1 MIMKI
6 YNRKKE
12 KRETM
17 DKLKKII
24 SWPIILTIQVVA
36 TIVLL
41 FFIFRLNVVPTV
53 YFVLLTLVLILLC
66 FIDFALMKPKRKHH
80 DGHHHHHHKTKPRE
94 IVGKVISLVLSIV
107 MIIGA
112 VLVSKGHSTLDDIT
126 NANTKSTHYAI
137 IVLKDSKINSLSD
150 IKNESIEYCLQY
162 DEEKDMNKVIAQA
175 KEKESSINFDI
186 VRTYTNLGDDLYN
199 NTVHAI
205 LINTAYNGMFEE
217 NHPEFEN
224 ETKEIW
230 TSDIETKVKDF
241 STRVSVTNTPF
252 IVYISGI
259 DTYGGIS
266 TVSRSDVNMIVTVNP
281 NTKKILLTSI
291 PRDYYVTLANMNQKD
306 KLTHSGLAGPENT
319 VKTMSNFLGTNINY
333 YARVNFTSLVTMV
346 DALGGID
353 VYSDKTI
360 TKFWTDST
368 VKVNQGDNHMD
379 GKTALAFSRE
389 RHAYEDGDNHR
400 VKNQQDVLMGI
411 LNKMMSP
418 AIITN
423 YTSVLKVISGCF
435 ETNMES
441 NDITDLIKMQLN
453 DNAAWTFEQKQFAG
467 NGVMQKGGAYM
478 PDSMLYYMIPDE
490 ASVKENLQA
499 INDVLNGK

>member
-6 YNRKKE
+6 YNHKKE

-80 DGHHHHHHKTKPRE
+80 DGHHHRHKTKSRE

-162 DEEKDMNKVIAQA
+162 DEEKDMNKVIAQV

-346 DALGGID
+346 DALGGITVD
-353 VYSDKTI
+353 VDKDFSAGGYTY
-360 TKFWTDST
+360 
-368 VKVNQGDNHMD
+368 
-379 GKTALAFSRE
+379 KTGPQQMNGAQALAFSRE
-389 RHAYEDGDNHR
+389 RHSFEDGDNVR
-400 VKNQQDVLMGI
+400 VKHQQDVLMGM

-423 YTSVLKVISGCF
+423 YTSVLKAISGCF

-467 NGVMQKGGAYM
+467 NGIMQKGGAYM